1 MKNDINTVLN
11 KFIAYA
17 RDNLMLDALDETY
30 TLNRL
35 AALCGTT
42 AAQADTECTESLDA
56 LFAQLAAFAPDVD
69 KSDVIDIIL
78 PLPHTVNG
86 YFRDELDR
94 KPKKAFDFLFDLY
107 ALGGTVSQETGGD
120 VDGYVRYTAK
130 ALPDSPAVS
139 LPVGDAELDY
149 APRVVKNHI
158 AKIYGDDDILADDI
172 TARLVAF
179 ATTYGGVIA
188 KRASTS
194 DYLCGDVFALDAA
207 KIKEQL
213 SDGSVKLALIDYP
226 VPALKVFGIAKN
238 SVAREAA
245 RIMKAAADAGLDYT
259 AACSAKDGVA
269 LYIVFAKPLPETDG
283 IAAFDALAA
292 CGVFATTDF
301 SPLMSVLEKGTA
313 LPNDLAEYKSV
324 YAAIGGVKHGAKAS
338 AVLDA
343 HLASLFKTAL
353 KASASADEQ
362 TVKSLLEKESE

>member
-42 AAQADTECTESLDA
+42 AKPTDAECAETLDA

-94 KPKKAFDFLFDLY
+94 KPKKAFDFLFELY

-120 VDGYVRYTAK
+120 VDGFVRYTAK

-158 AKIYGDDDILADDI
+158 AKIYGDDVLADDI

-179 ATTYGGVIA
+179 AATYGGVIA
-188 KRASTS
+188 KRASTA

-213 SDGSVKLALIDYP
+213 ADGSVKLALVDYP
-226 VPALKVFGIAKN
+226 VPALKVYGIAKN

-245 RIMKAAADAGLDYT
+245 RIMKAAADAGLDFT

-283 IAAFDALAA
+283 FAAFDALAA
-292 CGVFATTDF
+292 CGVFATTDYA
-301 SPLMSVLEKGTA
+301 PLMSVLEKGTA

-362 TVKSLLEKESE
+362 TVKSLLEEKSE